1 MKKILTMVIMFSTL
15 TLAEIDMK
23 SMLEKA
29 KDAVADIN
37 VTDVID
43 QAKKAVEDIN
53 VTEVMDKA
61 KDAVKDINVTE
72 MIDKAKE
79 AVEDINVTKMIDK
92 AKDAADIEFSWQENL
107 KKAYEKAK
115 DTDKRV
121 MVMVEGENCRWC
133 KKMIHRTIGDESV
146 QKKLVEKYVSVRV
159 DREDPEAMKNL
170 PEVRGVPTIFF
181 MDKDNKVVEEV
192 IGYFDV
198 LDFTSYMN
206 DVERKISQKEQTLKT
221 GI

>member
-1 MKKILTMVIMFSTL
+1 MFTTL
-15 TLAEIDMK
+15 SLAEIDMK
-23 SMLEKA
+23 SMFEKA

-43 QAKKAVEDIN
+43 QAKEAVEDIN

-61 KDAVKDINVTE
+61 KDAIKDINVTE

-92 AKDAADIEFSWQENL
+92 VKDATDTEFSWQENL

-115 DTDKRV
+115 DSDKRV

-133 KKMIHRTIGDESV
+133 KKMIHRTIGDEGV

-159 DREDPEAMKNL
+159 DREDPEAMKHL

-181 MDKDNKVVEEV
+181 IDKDNKVVEEV